1 MKPNHALIACLEV
14 AVFLAHQNPD
24 ATPYR
29 LARAV
34 HDLHKIGQQLHRRYE
49 ASCSYPYASTEAYER
64 RTTRL
69 EDQAHEA
76 ASNARIS
83 LAFQRD
89 PRGWPLIITI
99 NDRDYRLGGEA

>member
-14 AVFLAHQNPD
+14 AVLLAHQNPE

-29 LARAV
+29 IARAV
-34 HDLHKIGQQLHRRYE
+34 HDLQKMGQQLHRRYE
-49 ASCSYPYASTEAYER
+49 AACSYPSASTEDYEK

-69 EDQAHEA
+69 EDKAHDTA
-76 ASNARIS
+76 ANARIA
-83 LAFQRD
+83 LAYQRD

-99 NDRDYRLGGEA
+99 NGSEHRIGGVA

>member
-1 MKPNHALIACLEV
+1 MKANHALIACLEV
-14 AVFLAHQNPD
+14 AVLLANQNPD

-29 LARAV
+29 IARAV

-49 ASCSYPYASTEAYER
+49 ASCSYPYASTEAYEK

-69 EDQAHEA
+69 EDTAYDTA
-76 ASNARIS
+76 ANARIA
-83 LAFQRD
+83 LGFQRD

-99 NDRDYRLGGEA
+99 NDREYRIGGDA